1 MGKWFGQR
9 NTLHQNMK
17 ECVVCVWMCVMVTVG
32 DLLSKLQKSIQK
44 NKNRSI
50 LIPLLF
56 LQNICTFKV
65 KALSFYSYVNFK
77 ICLASFF
84 FMVKAKIKVNG
95 LFLHFSFSIIET
107 KNYLNVVKVG
117 LLLLLFM
124 NVNMLS
130 PSLSKN
136 IFYNRTTD
144 DKENEWMNRAIQ
156 NQRITE
162 FQSRS
167 GFVGYEPNSY

>member
-1 MGKWFGQR
+1 
-9 NTLHQNMK
+9 
-17 ECVVCVWMCVMVTVG
+17 
-32 DLLSKLQKSIQK
+32 
-44 NKNRSI
+44 
-50 LIPLLF
+50 
-56 LQNICTFKV
+56 
-65 KALSFYSYVNFK
+65 
-77 ICLASFF
+77 
-84 FMVKAKIKVNG
+84 MVKAKIKVNG

-136 IFYNRTTD
+136 IFYNRTTY